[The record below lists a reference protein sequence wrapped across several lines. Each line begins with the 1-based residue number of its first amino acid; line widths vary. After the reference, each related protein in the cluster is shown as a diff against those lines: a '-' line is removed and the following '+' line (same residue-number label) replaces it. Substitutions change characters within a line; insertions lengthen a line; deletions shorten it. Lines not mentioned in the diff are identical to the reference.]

1 MRGKLHLLTTV
12 CAQLSNEV
20 QQPNAALTEEERQAV
35 VSCIQEL
42 EEYVL
47 PRRQQKNQAA

>member
-1 MRGKLHLLTTV
+1 MRGKIHLLETV
-12 CAQLSNEV
+12 CTQLTDEV
-20 QQPNAALTEEERQAV
+20 YQHNVALTNEERETV

-47 PRRQQKNQAA
+47 PHRQQENQAA